1 MKTGLNVPDMIQSL
15 VRAYTEGSGHV
26 TFHTSGCTKLQLP
39 YVFLQW
45 KRLNCIK
52 WWCSECKLAEHILC
66 ISPKLSKLTSKYW
79 ANITVGL
86 CQDRSYYDAIEVHFH
101 KGCQIKG
108 KSKSTE
114 IHGGGNI
121 CVVDSSL
128 TFLPVYLQIF
138 LKIICT
144 YITTQ
149 GYHWWCTNWWALV

>member
-1 MKTGLNVPDMIQSL
+1 MIQNV
-15 VRAYTEGSGHV
+15 VRA
-26 TFHTSGCTKLQLP
+26 KLKVQDMWPELSTP
-39 YVFLQW
+39 LVAHIAIFLQW

-52 WWCSECKLAEHILC
+52 WWCSECDTVSKLAEHILG